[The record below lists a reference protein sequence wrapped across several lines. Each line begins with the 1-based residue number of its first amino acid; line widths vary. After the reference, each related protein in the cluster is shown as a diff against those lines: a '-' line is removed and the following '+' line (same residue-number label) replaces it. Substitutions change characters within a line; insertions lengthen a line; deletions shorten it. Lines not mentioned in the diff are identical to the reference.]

1 MSLLQRVS
9 PFSSPHDRGYLH
21 RTTTTR
27 SISLLSTPKRS
38 PDITMGCAEEE
49 NKMTEDQMMEEGA
62 MGRVMPDSFLS
73 QYMKQPQRKNSLSGH
88 EIYFKSIDKHR
99 TDKTYDIYEKYLVKS
114 KSGPARKNEDE
125 AYEKLHQKRNVEE
138 DIIPIIR
145 KRRDEQRT
153 KNKGNEE
160 AIRPAGTVTATE
172 SPADTNSYPETKLK
186 QVTKKLAKEFME
198 CTIDDLINLLSRMLR
213 SLISLND
220 KSVPA
225 SISNPQEKS
234 SSSNS
239 VLTRYHSRA
248 PPGISIHTYLTR
260 LTKFN
265 NFTAATLLTTIYY
278 IDLLS
283 HHYQPF
289 FTLNSWT
296 VHRFLLVATMLA
308 QKLMEDF
315 FYTNEHYAKVGGVAI
330 SELNCLELDF
340 LNPVDWRCVPAKQ
353 LENGKSSIKFAKDV
367 LDLYYA
373 QLIQLMGKNISPDDE
388 VIYFANEDTSYYEAG
403 EHDVVDDDVEKDD
416 NIEEEDEDDD
426 DDDDEDD
433 DDDDDDDDN
442 DHEAEYATS
451 NTNPSINHEKYD
463 SMGFSVDNSSSPHL
477 KRRFPVN
484 FTD

>member
-21 RTTTTR
+21 STTTTR
-27 SISLLSTPKRS
+27 SIGLLSTPKRS
-38 PDITMGCAEEE
+38 PNITMGCTEEE
-49 NKMTEDQMMEEGA
+49 NKVTEGQMMEEGA
-62 MGRVMPDSFLS
+62 MSRVMPDSFLS
-73 QYMKQPQRKNSLSGH
+73 QYMKQPQRKNSLNSH

-114 KSGPARKNEDE
+114 KSEPVRKKDGEG
-125 AYEKLHQKRNVEE
+125 YENLHQKRNVEE

-145 KRRDEQRT
+145 KRRDEERT

-160 AIRPAGTVTATE
+160 AIRPGGTVAEAE
-172 SPADTNSYPETKLK
+172 SPVDTNSYPETKLK
-186 QVTKKLAKEFME
+186 QVTKKLTKEFME
-198 CTIDDLINLLSRMLR
+198 CTIDDLINLLSRMLG

-234 SSSNS
+234 SSSNR
-239 VLTRYHSRA
+239 VLTRYHSRT

-315 FYTNEHYAKVGGVAI
+315 FYTNEHYAKVGGVAV

-340 LNPVDWRCVPAKQ
+340 LNRVDWRCVPAKQ

-388 VIYFANEDTSYYEAG
+388 VIYFANEDTSYYETG
-403 EHDVVDDDVEKDD
+403 EQDVVDDVEDDD
-416 NIEEEDEDDD
+416 NIEEEDDIGEEDEDDD
-426 DDDDEDD
+426 DDDDDD
-433 DDDDDDDDN
+433 
-442 DHEAEYATS
+442 EVEYATPIAYD
-451 NTNPSINHEKYD
+451 PSINHEKYN